1 MLKIGAKAILGVM
14 STGLLALAAWA
25 GNAIITNKAEI
36 SALKA
41 EKIHMHEDI
50 KEIKKDVKSILRSL

>member
-1 MLKIGAKAILGVM
+1 MIKVGAKAILGVM
-14 STGLLALAAWA
+14 TTGLLALAAWA
-25 GNAIITNKAEI
+25 GNAIVSNKADI

-41 EKIHMHEDI
+41 EKILMHEDI